1 MVNFDIKIKKEHKIK
16 YLAGVDEVGR
26 GPVAGPVTAC
36 AVIMNDHYIDGIADS
51 KKLSEK
57 KREKLYDL
65 IKDNAITYSVVHINN
80 KIIDEINILEATKQ
94 AMKEAIVNLKVKP
107 DLTIID
113 AVDILIPEYTTKS
126 YIKGDDLSYTIACAS
141 ILAKVER
148 DRLMKEYAKQYPNYD
163 LEQNKGYGTAKHMKS
178 IEKFGLSDIHRKSF
192 LKKYL

>member
-94 AMKEAIVNLKVKP
+94 AMKEAIMNLKVKP